1 MKTIWSIFKFVFM
14 DNLRSVW
21 AIAYTLFIALST
33 YALVYFTG
41 SFTRGV
47 VSIMNIIILITPLVS
62 TMMTSMYFFN
72 KTDFLFLLLAQPI
85 KRSHTFIGMYMG
97 IAVMLALSVG
107 FGLALGMAMSAPRI
121 EDIQVLLLL
130 MLTGVLLSFIFSGL
144 AFLIAIATRDKLRG
158 IGMALSL
165 WLFMAVIYDGLMLM
179 YFIVFSEYPIEEH
192 AIILSLLNPIDLSR
206 IFIMLQ
212 LDVSALMGYSGAV
225 FQKFFGTG
233 LGVGVSIGAMLLWI
247 VVPQFLFVYRARRK
261 DF

>member
-1 MKTIWSIFKFVFM
+1 M
-14 DNLRSVW
+14 
-21 AIAYTLFIALST
+21 
-33 YALVYFTG
+33 
-41 SFTRGV
+41 
-47 VSIMNIIILITPLVS
+47 
-62 TMMTSMYFFN
+62 N
-72 KTDFLFLLLAQPI
+72 KTV
-85 KRSHTFIGMYMG
+85 SVIGMYMG